1 MTFME
6 NGTIQFY
13 FYKTNELFISNYYGV
28 HDERCVLRI
37 LGRNICT
44 GHHINTAQEI

>member
-13 FYKTNELFISNYYGV
+13 FYKTNELFISNYLETNSG
-28 HDERCVLRI
+28 
-37 LGRNICT
+37 
-44 GHHINTAQEI
+44 